1 VAEGSIKECGL
12 ANTNAAVIS
21 ATIGDVPP
29 QRNGDT
35 MDKFMAIAIEEA
47 YATKAE
53 GGSPFGAAL
62 VRNGEVIG
70 RGRNLMIQNNDPLSH
85 GEMEAIKAAGLQESY
100 ADTVLYTSAF
110 PCLMCAG
117 AIVRYQI
124 PKVIIGASWEHN
136 AASRDFMQ
144 SHGIELVEW
153 RLEACYRIVESA

>member
-1 VAEGSIKECGL
+1 
-12 ANTNAAVIS
+12 
-21 ATIGDVPP
+21 
-29 QRNGDT
+29 
-35 MDKFMAIAIEEA
+35 MDKYMAMAIEEA
-47 YATKAE
+47 KATKAE

-62 VRNGEVIG
+62 VRGDTVIG

-100 ADTVLYTSAF
+100 ADTVLYTTAF

-124 PKVIIGASWEHN
+124 PKVIIGASWEHS
-136 AASRDFMQ
+136 APSRDFMS

-153 RLEACYRIVESA
+153 RLNECYQLVE